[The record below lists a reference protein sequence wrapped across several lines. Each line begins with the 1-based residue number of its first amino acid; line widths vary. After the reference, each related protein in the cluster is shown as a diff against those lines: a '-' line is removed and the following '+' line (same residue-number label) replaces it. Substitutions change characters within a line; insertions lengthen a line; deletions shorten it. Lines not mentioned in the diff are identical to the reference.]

1 MSFEF
6 DTSTDV
12 VGDGSYQGQ
21 LASSYTNAL
30 SEYLQGEEG
39 ADYVAFLA
47 YQGGMSV
54 ADALL
59 LKAAIISG
67 DFDLSGLFGAAQ
79 SKTGEV
85 DGALIADPVPMLTV
99 NGVTIDLSALFA
111 ESDTDTASWET
122 ITKKLDTIFH
132 TREFYTTSG
141 EPDGYDSGWADG
153 DENQAPT
160 ADEIVLTLTE
170 YDEHDQAKSDA
181 DLENVNLLTAANA
194 ADADGDALSVVAG
207 SVTLADDS
215 ALPDYISYADG
226 ILSIDKN
233 HSSLDALYLDDEW
246 SVAIKYQIT
255 DGQGHTITNTVDLTI
270 TGTADQFTGS
280 TDVSASVTSGFNTT
294 TWDGAF
300 NFTLTAPTG
309 AFDFAGTATVTATGD
324 IDLDAADNANDE
336 VVSFTLEG
344 GTAVTLGALEGAPNQ
359 EPPDYTIGQ
368 IVYGASTDSDTAT
381 FASADATVTVT
392 YDSNIA
398 GGANGVDGLSL
409 VGVAVT
415 ADYTYWL

>member
-170 YDEHDQAKSDA
+170 YDEHKQAKSDA

-270 TGTADQFTGS
+270 TGTADQFTDSTTITVAKGDAIADSGS
-280 TDVSASVTSGFNTT
+280 YDLLGFDWSNVNVDVTGYGDYDRNTEGFTVTLDVDSTFA
-294 TWDGAF
+294 GA
-300 NFTLTAPTG
+300 TSTG
-309 AFDFAGTATVTATGD
+309 ANLENSFMPVDPAQTLDVTWSDDG
-324 IDLDAADNANDE
+324 DLDYS
-336 VVSFTLEG
+336 VSFASPTDG
-344 GTAVTLGALEGAPNQ
+344 YAPDD
-359 EPPDYTIGQ
+359 PD
-368 IVYGASTDSDTAT
+368 ASEVS
-381 FASADATVTVT
+381 
-392 YDSNIA
+392 IE
-398 GGANGVDGLSL
+398 LS
-409 VGVAVT
+409 
-415 ADYTYWL
+415 YNYWM